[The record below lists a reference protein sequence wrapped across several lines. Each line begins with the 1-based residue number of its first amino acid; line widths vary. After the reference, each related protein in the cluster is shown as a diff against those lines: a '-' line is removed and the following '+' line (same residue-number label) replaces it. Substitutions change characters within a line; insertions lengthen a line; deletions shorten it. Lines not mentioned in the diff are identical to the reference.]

1 MTTPILRPLRAD
13 EMPEL
18 VALHAA
24 SFAALGTTAYPAS
37 LVPAYTTMLHAPDY
51 PPEVLASD
59 IWVAVHDE
67 TLLGS
72 GGWLPQPDGTARIRK
87 VFVHP
92 DAARQGLAT
101 RLVRAAEDRARAAG
115 HSRFVLRAYLGA
127 VPLYESLG
135 YRADRPGER
144 ALAAGVSMPVL
155 FMRKD

>member
-1 MTTPILRPLRAD
+1 MPPTLRPLRPD
-13 EMPEL
+13 EMPAL

-24 SFAALGTTAYPAS
+24 SFAALATAYPPH
-37 LVPAYTTMLHAPDY
+37 LVPAYAAMLRAPDY

-59 IWVAVHDE
+59 LWVAERDGR
-67 TLLGS
+67 LLGS
-72 GGWLPQPDGTARIRK
+72 AGWCPGEDGAARIRK

-101 RLVRAAEDRARAAG
+101 RLVRAAEARAGAAG
-115 HSRFVLRAYLGA
+115 HRRFMLRAYLGA
-127 VPLYESLG
+127 VPFYESLG

-144 ALAAGVSMPVL
+144 SLGHGISMPVL